1 MELLYLS
8 TFATIFCTIFVFSL
22 KYLSLLRWISGRAY
36 VLRQN
41 QEKVTAEEVLDL
53 IKNAKPFP
61 VSCQKGWKIHCYV
74 HDHRLWFHFLTIPN
88 SNTASLKVFAVFSKL
103 RASSQSVLQLL
114 KDVSMTCEWKPG
126 VVATSYVRDVSSH
139 DVPVKSKGVPPMP
152 VKQDVVREE
161 RVCQRPSRPFDAW
174 WQPNITQTTTE
185 EYRRLW
191 HREDNGCCWL
201 LQMNEK
207 RQAWTFFLAQPVE
220 GWFEV
225 DQSLVTIVTW
235 SSGND
240 GNESGEMAAA
250 TLGSL
255 REFLHLRKM
264 QATPLLTLSLPRDI
278 SAPSF
283 TSSTPKSDEKELKT
297 EGKKSHK
304 LITKFKSFIE
314 KTAQSNNASKV
325 EAQKEEIKKYSS
337 ILKFGSSASEKV
349 ETEVV
354 GNTVCPEET
363 PQGDQ
368 AGSEEILQD
377 CVSDKKTVENGKQPL
392 QRSVSDSAAL
402 RQVARRKNSQTQ
414 NIPEVVMEQA
424 CESTDPALLSKYK
437 TLASQAAAELL
448 AQVLKASNIELDKGA
463 EEQFSTA
470 GGWMFYGFE
479 SDVVILKRLFKAGS
493 HVQSYLG
500 KGVVEAPPQTVWE
513 ALRNPRTRFT
523 YDESLKKV
531 DILQT
536 ISENLRIVYLYHEVH
551 QILKK
556 ESCDFC
562 IVQSERIEGEKHILV
577 YQSVDWATTPPR
589 GDTVRATL
597 LPSGWIIEP
606 VQKDKKI
613 HSMVTYLMQI
623 DCGAPKPTSEKMPF
637 EDMVTKQPLSI
648 TFLQQYLQ
656 PAVMLARRQSL
667 PSLTNS

>member
-255 REFLHLRKM
+255 REFLHL
-264 QATPLLTLSLPRDI
+264 
-278 SAPSF
+278 
-283 TSSTPKSDEKELKT
+283 
-297 EGKKSHK
+297 H
-304 LITKFKSFIE
+304 
-314 KTAQSNNASKV
+314 
-325 EAQKEEIKKYSS
+325 
-337 ILKFGSSASEKV
+337 
-349 ETEVV
+349 
-354 GNTVCPEET
+354 
-363 PQGDQ
+363 
-368 AGSEEILQD
+368 
-377 CVSDKKTVENGKQPL
+377 
-392 QRSVSDSAAL
+392 
-402 RQVARRKNSQTQ
+402 
-414 NIPEVVMEQA
+414 
-424 CESTDPALLSKYK
+424 PALLSKYK

>member
-114 KDVSMTCEWKPG
+114 KDISMTCEWKPG

-152 VKQDVVREE
+152 VKQDLVKEE

-185 EYRRLW
+185 EYRRFW

-220 GWFEV
+220 EV

-235 SSGND
+235 SSRND
-240 GNESGEMAAA
+240 GKESGEMAAA

-255 REFLHLRKM
+255 REFLHMRKM

-278 SAPSF
+278 SASNI
-283 TSSTPKSDEKELKT
+283 TSSTPKSDEKESRT

-304 LITKFKSFIE
+304 LLTKFKSFIE
-314 KTAQSNNASKV
+314 KTAQSNNASKI
-325 EAQKEEIKKYSS
+325 EAQKEEMKKYSS
-337 ILKFGSSASEKV
+337 ILKFGSSASEKA
-349 ETEVV
+349 ETETIV
-354 GNTVCPEET
+354 NAECRPEAPRESQTV
-363 PQGDQ
+363 
-368 AGSEEILQD
+368 SEEIHQG
-377 CVSDKKTVENGKQPL
+377 SMSERKTVENSKQLL

-402 RQVARRKNSQTQ
+402 RQAARRKNFQSHSV
-414 NIPEVVMEQA
+414 PDAVMEQP
-424 CESTDPALLSKYK
+424 CEFTDPALLSKYK
-437 TLASQAAAELL
+437 TIANQAAAELL
-448 AQVLKASNIELDKGA
+448 AQVLRASNIDLDKGA

-479 SDVVILKRLFKAGS
+479 SDVVILKRWFKSGTY
-493 HVQSYLG
+493 VQSYLG
-500 KGVVEAPPQTVWE
+500 KGLVEAPPQTVWE
-513 ALRNPRTRFT
+513 ALKNPRTRFT

-562 IVQSERIEGEKHILV
+562 VIQSERIEGEKYILV
-577 YQSVDWATTPPR
+577 YQSVEWETTPPKD
-589 GDTVRATL
+589 DTLRATL

-606 VQKDKKI
+606 VQKDKKV

-623 DCGAPKPTSEKMPF
+623 DCGAPKPMSEKMPF

-667 PSLTNS
+667 PSLPNTI